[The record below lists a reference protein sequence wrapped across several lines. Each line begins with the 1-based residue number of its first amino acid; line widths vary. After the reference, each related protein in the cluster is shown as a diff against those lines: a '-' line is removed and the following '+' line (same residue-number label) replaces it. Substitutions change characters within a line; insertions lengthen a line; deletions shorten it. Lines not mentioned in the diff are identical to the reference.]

1 MKRRHSI
8 WMKIVALPL
17 IWVFLAILLLSFASV
32 YVGYTRTLDQKRL
45 AGLAVAQQFRNRLAE
60 RSRAITA
67 LEEVLERTALNAA
80 QVAAAEY
87 AEVSDE
93 LLTETA
99 QKLGVSVLNW
109 YDPSGTVIYSAFQR
123 HLGRTAAGGY
133 LSSGEES
140 LVWPLCLDAESG
152 DYYIYAFQRAR
163 GGSVVQ
169 AGVVANELRALQ
181 EELGSGQ
188 LVVDATSGATLSYAN
203 VFNAQGELEAASPP
217 VDEGQLFQDGAKLD
231 ALRQKSNYVALTKHP
246 LSGETVWDIL
256 LPVYAQGDYAGAVN
270 VGVNLEIVGRTVRSS
285 IILTLLIAGST
296 YLVLGLLLSVTAS
309 RLVSSINGM
318 SRHIDL
324 VAGRVLHQGVPG
336 ALLGRKD
343 EIGLMA
349 KGVQAMQDAF
359 NSVLTKALETA
370 AATARASHELSAS
383 SEETSASIEE
393 VAGTANEFASTVEAM
408 GGSVTEMVQAAE
420 GIQASAAEG
429 QSVVG
434 RTVTLAHDLRENM
447 AELAEAVTH
456 LGERSEEIGQIVEAI
471 TAIADQTNLLALNA
485 AIEAARAGEYGRG
498 FAVVAEE
505 VRQLAEQVAGS
516 TKQITD
522 LVRAIQGETE
532 RTVQGIKRGA
542 AQAEDTAAAVSRSG
556 ELLTAIL
563 RQIAEI
569 TITIKEVSRGIEMI
583 GAGSEELAAA
593 TQQQSASMETISSAV
608 QELSVMA
615 ERLEQLVQ
623 EFELTAEEG
632 KD

>member
-1 MKRRHSI
+1 M
-8 WMKIVALPL
+8 
-17 IWVFLAILLLSFASV
+17 
-32 YVGYTRTLDQKRL
+32 
-45 AGLAVAQQFRNRLAE
+45 
-60 RSRAITA
+60 
-67 LEEVLERTALNAA
+67 
-80 QVAAAEY
+80 
-87 AEVSDE
+87 
-93 LLTETA
+93 
-99 QKLGVSVLNW
+99 
-109 YDPSGTVIYSAFQR
+109 
-123 HLGRTAAGGY
+123 
-133 LSSGEES
+133 
-140 LVWPLCLDAESG
+140 
-152 DYYIYAFQRAR
+152 
-163 GGSVVQ
+163 
-169 AGVVANELRALQ
+169 
-181 EELGSGQ
+181 
-188 LVVDATSGATLSYAN
+188 
-203 VFNAQGELEAASPP
+203 
-217 VDEGQLFQDGAKLD
+217 
-231 ALRQKSNYVALTKHP
+231 
-246 LSGETVWDIL
+246 

-498 FAVVAEE
+498 LLWS
-505 VRQLAEQVAGS
+505 RR
-516 TKQITD
+516 KC
-522 LVRAIQGETE
+522 
-532 RTVQGIKRGA
+532 
-542 AQAEDTAAAVSRSG
+542 VSWLNRPRVPPNR
-556 ELLTAIL
+556 LLTWSGLFRAKL
-563 RQIAEI
+563 
-569 TITIKEVSRGIEMI
+569 
-583 GAGSEELAAA
+583 
-593 TQQQSASMETISSAV
+593 SAPCRVSSAV
-608 QELSVMA
+608 PPRQRTPQLPCPAAASCSLPFCA
-615 ERLEQLVQ
+615 RLQRLPLPSRKSPGESR
-623 EFELTAEEG
+623 
-632 KD
+632 